1 MKKHMKY
8 TVTAVLCSL
17 VFLCLAGCKL
27 GKTQV
32 TVNAGFSEN
41 DVFKIKDQVC
51 TLPEARVILTNYQNM
66 YATMYGIDLW
76 KHEFGDNDLETY
88 VKDLTIS
95 RLAQIMSMDFLAEE
109 NDIELSK
116 EEKAKIKDAAKEY
129 YESLNDTERE
139 YMHVKQ
145 GDIEDRKSVV

>member
-51 TLPEARVILTNYQNM
+51 TLPEAR
-66 YATMYGIDLW
+66 GSD
-76 KHEFGDNDLETY
+76 Y
-88 VKDLTIS
+88 VHGFS
-95 RLAQIMSMDFLAEE
+95 GRG
-109 NDIELSK
+109 
-116 EEKAKIKDAAKEY
+116 
-129 YESLNDTERE
+129 ER
-139 YMHVKQ
+139 H
-145 GDIEDRKSVV
+145 